1 MTQIDKVLADFKAGK
16 FVIVTDD
23 ENRENEGDLIL
34 LAEKANAENIG
45 FMVRYTSG
53 VICGVIT
60 PETAKRLKLPLMVK
74 RNEDNHTTAFTVT
87 VDVIAGRSTGIPAE
101 ERANTL
107 RALADLD
114 SKPTDFAR
122 PGHVFPLVS
131 VPGGLHERRGHTEA
145 SIALC
150 ELTGSN
156 KAAVLSE
163 LVNDDGSMMRGAQ
176 ITQFAKTH
184 NLEVISIEELARISE
199 KKVEP
204 SVEKLEWAKL
214 PMGEAEWQITTYI
227 SPTGAEH
234 AILKFDT
241 NKSDKPLVRIHSEC
255 LTGDVFGSK
264 RCDCGP
270 QLQEAIRLIEAN
282 GNGYVIYL
290 RDHEGR
296 GIGLAE
302 KIRAYV
308 LQDSGQDTVEANI
321 SIGQPVDDRTYE
333 DAVSILNRLS
343 IKELTLL
350 TNNPEKSAAL
360 TSQGIKVTVQGLEVT
375 VNEHNK
381 KYLETKRDKLNHALG
396 ALQWPAMHQK

>member
-1 MTQIDKVLADFKAGK
+1 MTQIDTVLADFKAGK

-34 LAEKANAENIG
+34 LAEKATPENIG

-60 PETAKRLKLPLMVK
+60 PENAKRLKLPLMVK

-87 VDVIAGRSTGIPAE
+87 VDVIAGRSTGIPAK

-107 RALADLD
+107 RALANLD

-150 ELTGSN
+150 ELTNSN
-156 KAAVLSE
+156 LTAVLSE
-163 LVNDDGSMMRGAQ
+163 LVNDDGTMMRGAQ
-176 ITQFAKTH
+176 ITEFAQTH
-184 NLEVISIEELARISE
+184 GFQVISIDELARLTKQKYAPKE
-199 KKVEP
+199 ETM
-204 SVEKLEWAKL
+204 EWAKL
-214 PMGEAEWQITTYI
+214 PMGEADWQITTYI
-227 SPTGAEH
+227 SPSGEEH

-241 NKSDKPLVRIHSEC
+241 ISKNKPLVRIHSEC
-255 LTGDVFGSK
+255 LTGDVFGSL

-282 GNGYVIYL
+282 GHGYVIYL

-308 LQDSGQDTVEANI
+308 LQDAGQDTVEANI
-321 SIGQPVDDRTYE
+321 SIGQPIDDRTYE
-333 DAVSILNRLS
+333 DAVTILKRLVVND
-343 IKELTLL
+343 LTLL
-350 TNNPEKSAAL
+350 TNNPEKSEAL
-360 TSQGIKVTVQGLEVT
+360 TVQGIKATVQPLQMTANV
-375 VNEHNK
+375 HNK
-381 KYLETKRDKLNHALG
+381 NYLETKRDKLNHALG
-396 ALQWPAMHQK
+396 AL

>member
-1 MTQIDKVLADFKAGK
+1 MTNLEQVLSDFRAGK
-16 FVIVTDD
+16 FIVVTDD
-23 ENRENEGDLIL
+23 ESRENEADLIM

-60 PETAKRLKLPLMVK
+60 ADTAKRLKLPLMVK

-87 VDVIAGRSTGIPAE
+87 VDAIAGRSTGIPAE

-107 RALADLD
+107 RALADAN
-114 SKPTDFAR
+114 SQPTDFAR
-122 PGHVFPLVS
+122 PGHVFPLIS
-131 VPGGLHERRGHTEA
+131 VAGGLHERRGHTEA

-150 ELTGSN
+150 ELSGSN
-156 KAAVLSE
+156 SAAVLSE

-176 ITQFAKTH
+176 ITDFAKTH
-184 NLEVISIEELARISE
+184 GLQVISIEELARVAPRSASDSVVGLDWADLPLETAQWKISSF
-199 KKVEP
+199 V
-204 SVEKLEWAKL
+204 
-214 PMGEAEWQITTYI
+214 

-234 AILKFDT
+234 AILKFGAQS
-241 NKSDKPLVRIHSEC
+241 NSDPLVRIHSEC

-264 RCDCGP
+264 RCDCGS
-270 QLQEAIRLIEAN
+270 QLKEAMRLIEQS
-282 GNGYVIYL
+282 GNGYIIYL

-321 SIGQPVDDRTYE
+321 SIGQPIDDRTYE
-333 DAVSILNRLS
+333 DAISILQRLQINS
-343 IKELTLL
+343 LTLL
-350 TNNPEKSAAL
+350 TNNPEKI
-360 TSQGIKVTVQGLEVT
+360 TSLKESGISVTTAPLEIIA
-375 VNEHNK
+375 NEHNQ

-396 ALQWPAMHQK
+396 AL

>member
-1 MTQIDKVLADFKAGK
+1 MTQIEKVLADFKSGK

-34 LAEKANAENIG
+34 LAEKADAENIG

-53 VICGVIT
+53 VICGVLT

-87 VDVIAGRSTGIPAE
+87 VDVIAGRSTGIPAQ

-163 LVNDDGSMMRGAQ
+163 LVNDDGTMMRGAQ
-176 ITQFAKTH
+176 ITDFAKVH
-184 NLEVISIEELARISE
+184 GLQIISIEELARISE

-204 SVEKLEWAKL
+204 PVEKLEWAKL
-214 PMGEAEWQITTYI
+214 PMGDAEWQITSYI

-241 NKSDKPLVRIHSEC
+241 NKSAKPLVRIHSEC
-255 LTGDVFGSK
+255 LTGDVFGSM

-282 GNGYVIYL
+282 GNGYIIYL

-308 LQDSGQDTVEANI
+308 LQDAGQDTVEANI

-360 TSQGIKVTVQGLEVT
+360 TSQGIKATVQQLQVT
-375 VNEHNK
+375 ANEHNK

-396 ALQWPAMHQK
+396 AL

>member
-34 LAEKANAENIG
+34 LAEAANPENIG

-87 VDVIAGRSTGIPAE
+87 VDVIAGRSTGISAQ

-107 RALADLD
+107 RALASED
-114 SKPTDFAR
+114 SQAGDFAR
-122 PGHVFPLVS
+122 PGHVFPLIS

-150 ELTGSN
+150 ELTNSRP
-156 KAAVLSE
+156 AAVLSE
-163 LVNDDGSMMRGAQ
+163 LVNDDGTMMRGAQ
-176 ITQFAKTH
+176 ITDFAIAH
-184 NLEVISIEELARISE
+184 GLQVISIDELARIVP
-199 KKVEP
+199 KKVSAEL
-204 SVEKLEWAKL
+204 SDLEWADL
-214 PMGEAEWQITTYI
+214 PLETATWQVSTYI

-234 AILKFDT
+234 AVLKFAK
-241 NKSDKPLVRIHSEC
+241 NQEKQPLVRIHSEC
-255 LTGDVFGSK
+255 LTGDVFGSQ

-270 QLQEAIRLIEAN
+270 QLQEAISQIQEN
-282 GNGYVIYL
+282 GQGFVLYM

-302 KIRAYV
+302 KIRAYA

-333 DAVSILNRLS
+333 DAVEILKRL
-343 IKELTLL
+343 KLKDLTIL
-350 TNNPEKSAAL
+350 TNNPEKICAL
-360 TSQGIKVTVQGLEVT
+360 EGEGFSVTTKSLEIES
-375 VNEHNK
+375 NKFNK

-396 ALQWPAMHQK
+396 AL

>member
-1 MTQIDKVLADFKAGK
+1 MSNLDKVLADFKAGK
-16 FVIVTDD
+16 FVVVTDD
-23 ENRENEGDLIL
+23 ENRENEADLIL
-34 LAEKANAENIG
+34 LAEKATAENIG

-53 VICGVIT
+53 VICGIIN
-60 PETAKRLKLPLMVK
+60 EESAKRLKLPLMVK

-87 VDVIAGRSTGIPAE
+87 VDAIAGRTTGISAE

-107 RALADLD
+107 RALADAKSL
-114 SKPTDFAR
+114 PTDFAR
-122 PGHVFPLVS
+122 PGHVFPLIS
-131 VPGGLHERRGHTEA
+131 VAGGLHERRGHTEA

-156 KAAVLSE
+156 PAAVLSE
-163 LVNDDGSMMRGAQ
+163 LVNDDGSMMRGSQ
-176 ITQFAKTH
+176 ITEFAIKH
-184 NLEVISIEELARISE
+184 GLEIISIDELSRLLPV
-199 KKVEP
+199 KKNIEVAN
-204 SVEKLEWAKL
+204 LEWAAL
-214 PMGEAEWQITTYI
+214 PLDNNEWQISTYI

-234 AILKFDT
+234 AILKF
-241 NKSDKPLVRIHSEC
+241 SDSPGNQPLVRIHSEC

-270 QLQEAIRLIEAN
+270 QLQEAIRLIEEN
-282 GNGYVIYL
+282 GHGYVIYI

-308 LQDSGQDTVEANI
+308 LQDSGQDTVQANI

-333 DAVSILNRLS
+333 DAAEILLRLQ
-343 IKELTLL
+343 ITKLTLL
-350 TNNPEKSAAL
+350 TNNPEKISSIKSA
-360 TSQGIKVTVQGLEVT
+360 GIAVTTAPLEVIA
-375 VNEHNK
+375 NKHNQ

-396 ALQWPAMHQK
+396 AL

>member
-1 MTQIDKVLADFKAGK
+1 MTQIEKVLADFKSGK

-34 LAEKANAENIG
+34 LAEKADAENIG

-53 VICGVIT
+53 VICGVLT

-87 VDVIAGRSTGIPAE
+87 VDVIAGRSTGIPAQ

-163 LVNDDGSMMRGAQ
+163 LVNDDGTMMRGAQ
-176 ITQFAKTH
+176 ITDFAKTH

-204 SVEKLEWAKL
+204 PVEKLEWAKL
-214 PMGEAEWQITTYI
+214 PMGDAEWQITSYI

-241 NKSDKPLVRIHSEC
+241 NKSAKPLVRIHSEC

-282 GNGYVIYL
+282 GNGYIIYL

-308 LQDSGQDTVEANI
+308 LQDAGQDTVEANI
-321 SIGQPVDDRTYE
+321 SIGQPVDDRNYE

-360 TSQGIKVTVQGLEVT
+360 TSQGIKATVQQLQVT
-375 VNEHNK
+375 ANEHNK

-396 ALQWPAMHQK
+396 AL

>member
-1 MTQIDKVLADFKAGK
+1 MSEIDRVLTDFKAGK

-34 LAEKANAENIG
+34 LAEKATPENIG
-45 FMVRYTSG
+45 FMVRYSSG
-53 VICGVIT
+53 VICGVINAD
-60 PETAKRLKLPLMVK
+60 TAKRLKLPLMVK

-87 VDVIAGRSTGIPAE
+87 VDLIAGRSTGISAQ

-107 RALADLD
+107 RALADKNAL
-114 SKPTDFAR
+114 PTDFAR
-122 PGHVFPLVS
+122 PGHVFPLIS

-156 KAAVLSE
+156 SAAVLSE
-163 LVNDDGSMMRGAQ
+163 LVNDDGSMMRGSQ
-176 ITQFAKTH
+176 ITEFAKTH
-184 NLEVISIEELARISE
+184 GLAVISIEELSRLVP
-199 KKVEP
+199 KKTQVED
-204 SVEKLEWAKL
+204 VNLEWAKL
-214 PMGEAEWQITTYI
+214 PMGGANWQISTFI
-227 SPTGAEH
+227 SATGAEH
-234 AILKFDT
+234 AILKFGPNSSAT
-241 NKSDKPLVRIHSEC
+241 PLVRIHSEC
-255 LTGDVFGSK
+255 LTGDVFGSQ
-264 RCDCGP
+264 RCDCGR
-270 QLQEAIRLIEAN
+270 QLQEAIRLIEES
-282 GNGYVIYL
+282 GNGYIIYL

-333 DAVSILNRLS
+333 DAVEILKRLS
-343 IKELTLL
+343 INSLTLL

-360 TSQGIKVTVQGLEVT
+360 TSDGLSVKVQPLQVVA
-375 VNEHNK
+375 NEHNK

-396 ALQWPAMHQK
+396 AL

>member
-1 MTQIDKVLADFKAGK
+1 MSNLEKVFSEFKAGK
-16 FVIVTDD
+16 FIVVTDD
-23 ENRENEGDLIL
+23 ENRENEADLIL
-34 LAEKANAENIG
+34 LADKATPENIG

-53 VICGVIT
+53 VICGIIT
-60 PETAKRLKLPLMVK
+60 EETAKKLKLPLMVK

-87 VDVIAGRSTGIPAE
+87 VDAIAGRSTGIPAA

-107 RALADLD
+107 RALANASSL
-114 SKPTDFAR
+114 PTDFAR
-122 PGHVFPLVS
+122 PGHVFPLIS
-131 VPGGLHERRGHTEA
+131 VPGGLHQRRGHTEA
-145 SIALC
+145 SMALC

-156 KAAVLSE
+156 PCAVLSE
-163 LVNDDGSMMRGAQ
+163 LVNDDGSMMRGSQ
-176 ITQFAKTH
+176 ITEFAKAH
-184 NLEVISIEELARISE
+184 DLEVISIDELSRVLPE
-199 KKVEP
+199 KK
-204 SVEKLEWAKL
+204 SADIASLEWAEL
-214 PMGEAEWQITTYI
+214 PLGSAQWQISTYI

-234 AILKFDT
+234 AVLKFAQT
-241 NKSDKPLVRIHSEC
+241 PSNQPVVRVHSEC

-270 QLQEAIRLIEAN
+270 QLQEAIRLIEEN
-282 GNGYVIYL
+282 GHGYVIYL

-333 DAVSILNRLS
+333 DAAEILHRLKVKS
-343 IKELTLL
+343 LTLL
-350 TNNPEKSAAL
+350 TNNPEKIAAIKATGISL
-360 TSQGIKVTVQGLEVT
+360 TTAPLEVIA
-375 VNEHNK
+375 NKHNQ

-396 ALQWPAMHQK
+396 AL

>member
-1 MTQIDKVLADFKAGK
+1 MKNLDQVLSDFKAGK
-16 FVIVTDD
+16 FIVVTDD
-23 ENRENEGDLIL
+23 ESRENEADLIL

-60 PETAKRLKLPLMVK
+60 AETAKRLKLPLMVK

-87 VDVIAGRSTGIPAE
+87 VDAIAGRSTGIPAE

-107 RALADLD
+107 RALADAN
-114 SKPTDFAR
+114 SQPTDFAR
-122 PGHVFPLVS
+122 PGHVFPLIS
-131 VPGGLHERRGHTEA
+131 VAGGLHERRGHTEA

-150 ELTGSN
+150 ELSGSN
-156 KAAVLSE
+156 SAAVLSE

-176 ITQFAKTH
+176 ITEFAQTH
-184 NLEVISIEELARISE
+184 GLQVISIEELARVAPQPTSYSVSDFDWADLPLDNAQWKIS
-199 KKVEP
+199 
-204 SVEKLEWAKL
+204 
-214 PMGEAEWQITTYI
+214 TYI

-234 AILKFDT
+234 AVLKFGEQS
-241 NKSDKPLVRIHSEC
+241 NSDPLVRIHSEC

-264 RCDCGP
+264 RCDCGS
-270 QLQEAIRLIEAN
+270 QLKEAMRLIEQS
-282 GNGYVIYL
+282 GNGYIIYL

-321 SIGQPVDDRTYE
+321 SIGQPIDDRTYE
-333 DAVSILNRLS
+333 DAISALQRLQ
-343 IKELTLL
+343 IKSLILL
-350 TNNPEKSAAL
+350 TNNPEKVVSIRD
-360 TSQGIKVTVQGLEVT
+360 SGISVKTAPLEVIA
-375 VNEHNK
+375 NQYNQ

-396 ALQWPAMHQK
+396 AL

>member
-1 MTQIDKVLADFKAGK
+1 MSNLDKVLDDFKSGK

-23 ENRENEGDLIL
+23 ENRENEADLIL
-34 LAEKANAENIG
+34 LAEKATAENIG

-53 VICGVIT
+53 VICGIID
-60 PETAKRLKLPLMVK
+60 EDTAKRLKLPLMVK

-87 VDVIAGRSTGIPAE
+87 VDLIAGRSTGIPAN

-107 RALADLD
+107 RALANPK
-114 SKPTDFAR
+114 SQPTDFAR
-122 PGHVFPLVS
+122 PGHVFPLIS
-131 VPGGLHERRGHTEA
+131 VPGGLHQRRGHTEA

-150 ELTGSN
+150 ELTGSHPS
-156 KAAVLSE
+156 AVLSE

-176 ITQFAKTH
+176 ITEFAKE
-184 NLEVISIEELARISE
+184 NAIEVISIDELSRALPE
-199 KKVEP
+199 KQSPVVP
-204 SVEKLEWAKL
+204 IMEWANL
-214 PMGEAEWQITTYI
+214 PLENAEWQISTYI

-234 AILKFDT
+234 AILKFADSSEK
-241 NKSDKPLVRIHSEC
+241 NPLVRIHSEC

-270 QLQEAIRLIEAN
+270 QLQEAIRLIEEN
-282 GNGYVIYL
+282 GHGYVIYL

-308 LQDSGQDTVEANI
+308 AQDSGQDTVEANI

-333 DAVSILNRLS
+333 DAIEILKRLGVND
-343 IKELTLL
+343 LTLL

-360 TSQGIKVTVQGLEVT
+360 TTQGFEARIQTLQVTANV
-375 VNEHNK
+375 HNQ

-396 ALQWPAMHQK
+396 AL

>member
-1 MTQIDKVLADFKAGK
+1 MNQIDKALADFKAGK

-60 PETAKRLKLPLMVK
+60 PETANRLKLPLMVK

-87 VDVIAGRSTGIPAE
+87 VDVIEGRSTGISAE

-107 RALADLD
+107 RALASIN
-114 SKPTDFAR
+114 SKATHFAR

-150 ELTGSN
+150 ELTNSN
-156 KAAVLSE
+156 PAAVLSE
-163 LVNDDGSMMRGAQ
+163 LVNDDGTMMRGAQ
-176 ITQFAKTH
+176 ITDFAQTH
-184 NLEVISIEELARISE
+184 GLQVISIEELARISE
-199 KKVEP
+199 KKNDPVVENM
-204 SVEKLEWAKL
+204 EWAKL
-214 PMGEAEWQITTYI
+214 PMGDADWLITTYI

-234 AILKFDT
+234 AVLKFES
-241 NKSDKPLVRIHSEC
+241 NKEANPMVRIHSEC

-308 LQDSGQDTVEANI
+308 LQDSGQDTVEANV

-333 DAVSILNRLS
+333 DAISIIKRL
-343 IKELTLL
+343 KLEDLTLL
-350 TNNPEKSAAL
+350 TNNPEKLLAL
-360 TSQGIKVTVQGLEVT
+360 TEGKIRTTVQSLQVGA
-375 VNEHNK
+375 NEHNK

-396 ALQWPAMHQK
+396 AI